1 MNQSVVNWTPGGDL
15 STAFHYDGVSD
26 WDHVLGT
33 DFGGGVWVG
42 EQEGAILWAAEPD
55 ADPVELGPLVGA
67 SSLSAIAP
75 FGPDSV
81 FVLADSFDAS
91 LVARVDRNGDSQFL
105 AEAPMFELWLDAV
118 AIRR

>member
-1 MNQSVVNWTPGGDL
+1 M
-15 STAFHYDGVSD
+15 
-26 WDHVLGT
+26 
-33 DFGGGVWVG
+33 
-42 EQEGAILWAAEPD
+42 
-55 ADPVELGPLVGA
+55 
-67 SSLSAIAP
+67 
-75 FGPDSV
+75 